1 METYG
6 RFLFEFLDQFFSGFK
21 NVLIAIYEGL
31 KNTFNIPKYYSLIK
45 QYQNDF
51 QISEW
56 FLTGLAI
63 LSLAAIIGFAIA
75 IIMLFLKKHMRL
87 RKKIM
92 NQEELL
98 QEIDSLNKEVETLV
112 DEKMRI
118 LSMQNPELGI
128 DSKGF
133 SDIGKPAGGTE
144 EEEEEEESKE
154 EENVSNL
161 DSRFSKLTLVDQE
174 YAKYKQKDYKNTFTL
189 PEFCHGFRHFAA
201 SKLGLYYSEKMIRLF
216 VSAIASTKLVILQGI
231 SGTGKTSI
239 SLAWGKYVKHPSC
252 VASVQPSWRD
262 RTDIFGYFNEFT
274 KKFNETD
281 FLSYLYTAGYTDEIY
296 TVILDEMNLARVEY
310 YFAEMLSI
318 LEMHNTSE
326 WKIEIVQ
333 SSWPSDPKR
342 LIGGKLQIPPNC
354 WYIGTINNDDSTFMV
369 TDKVYDRA
377 MPIDINEK
385 GVPFN
390 FEQTEALDVNYSYL
404 DGIFNKAMVDYA
416 MSDETNQK
424 IEEMD
429 DYTIKHFRVAFG
441 NRIVKHMRKF
451 VPVYVACGGDEIEA
465 VDYFMAKK
473 VLRKF
478 ESLNLALIRDEI
490 DGYIDFLDKH
500 FGKGKMA
507 ECIEF
512 LLRLKK
518 MS

>member
-144 EEEEEEESKE
+144 EEEEEESKE
-154 EENVSNL
+154 EENVSSL

-239 SLAWGKYVKHPSC
+239 SLAWGNFVKHPSC

-262 RTDIFGYFNEFT
+262 RTDIFGYLNEFT

>member
-63 LSLAAIIGFAIA
+63 LSLAEIIGFAIA

-262 RTDIFGYFNEFT
+262 RTDIFGYLNEFT

>member
-262 RTDIFGYFNEFT
+262 RTDIFGYLNEFT